1 MTATA
6 MLLAT
11 VAVTAFSGLMRPVD
25 AIPMA
30 WRIDRGS
37 AAGEPA
43 ICAVVSLGGDVNAL
57 LRKGEPGD
65 ALAWSVAIGAGS
77 EPNSVHYLR
86 IGRQIFQT
94 SGEEFGAADSRR
106 IVEALKSPGEVAF
119 EWFQRPG
126 FIKRQGL
133 FATGDF
139 AARAAKCER
148 WMTGTPV

>member
-1 MTATA
+1 MTASA
-6 MLLAT
+6 MLL
-11 VAVTAFSGLMRPVD
+11 VAVAAMVLPGLLQPVG
-25 AIPMA
+25 AIPMV

-43 ICAVVSLGGDVNAL
+43 ICAVVSLGGDVNARL
-57 LRKGEPGD
+57 HKGEPGD
-65 ALAWSVAIGAGS
+65 DLAWSVAIGAGS

-94 SGEEFGAADSRR
+94 DGEEFGAADSRR

-126 FIKRQGL
+126 FVKRQGL